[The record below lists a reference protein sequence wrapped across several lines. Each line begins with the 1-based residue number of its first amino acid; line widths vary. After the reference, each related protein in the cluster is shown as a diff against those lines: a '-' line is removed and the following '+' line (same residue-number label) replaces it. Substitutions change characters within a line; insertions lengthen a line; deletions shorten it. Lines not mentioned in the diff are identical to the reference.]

1 MIINPFPS
9 AYLLLVKEEKKQSGL
24 LTSPSKRVFSGH
36 MKLAQVNYDEKLED
50 TSSQEF
56 RDFGEKLQQEVSVT
70 PEDELYWFDLLCSFT
85 REFKQLLSLL

>member
-1 MIINPFPS
+1 
-9 AYLLLVKEEKKQSGL
+9 
-24 LTSPSKRVFSGH
+24 

-85 REFKQLLSLL
+85 SEFKQLLSLLWRPNLRLIVVKDKYCTTVMHKSHF